1 MNKPKAPA
9 GYKTVNPFIITHD
22 ALQLIAFLEKVFGA
36 KEEQQAHTVDTDG
49 LLLHSEV
56 KIGDATVM
64 IAERKPEWPYTP
76 SLLQV
81 YVDDVEKALQVA
93 ESNGARIVTK
103 PTDFYGELLSRFE
116 DPFGNLWWVYQHSEE
131 QAWDAEATTGD
142 EESSWEAAP
151 SKELTYIHD
160 TLLDGMK
167 NLAKHKK

>member
-9 GYKTVNPFIITHD
+9 GYNTVNPFIITQD
-22 ALQLIAFLEKVFGA
+22 ALQLNAFLEKVFGA

-93 ESNGARIVTK
+93 ESNVQSMRRSIVIAPSFWSCCAR
-103 PTDFYGELLSRFE
+103 S
-116 DPFGNLWWVYQHSEE
+116 
-131 QAWDAEATTGD
+131 
-142 EESSWEAAP
+142 SSWLYE
-151 SKELTYIHD
+151 
-160 TLLDGMK
+160 GMG
-167 NLAKHKK
+167 